1 MKITSIIEKPIEN
14 FPFWIVPQGGER
26 DNEGKRKVKQVNLEI
41 KQGYVDFLSPEI
53 DALIVTSDLQ
63 GIIVENEKEYLLG
76 EKLPEFLELLIMMDF
91 PMLNK
96 AKIQVMLC
104 GDLFAMLNKRGGLG
118 DVKNVWR
125 KFNEKFGNVV
135 GVAGNHD
142 YFGTNEEFERF
153 KREEGINFIQK
164 EIKKMQHI
172 EVGGI
177 SGIIGQIDK
186 PNRIEESVYLA
197 VLKKLLLKQPSVILL
212 HESPDFPDKSF
223 EGDAKIRE
231 LIENSPKNLIFCG
244 HCHWSE
250 PLIELKNG
258 SQVMNVDNRVVVL
271 INSKFEKV

>member
-1 MKITSIIEKPIEN
+1 MKITSIIEKPIEK

-26 DNEGKRKVKQVNLEI
+26 DIDGKRKVEQVNLEI
-41 KQGYVDFLSPEI
+41 KKGYIEFLPPEI

-63 GIIVENEKEYLLG
+63 GIIIENEKEYLLG
-76 EKLPEFLELLIMMDF
+76 EKLPAFLELLIMMDF

-118 DVKNVWR
+118 EVKNVWR
-125 KFNEKFGNVV
+125 KFKDKFGNVI

-142 YFGTNEEFERF
+142 DFGTYEEFECF

-164 EIKKMQHI
+164 EIKKIQHI

-177 SGIIGQIDK
+177 SGIIGQINK

-197 VLKKLLLKQPSVILL
+197 TLKKLLLKQPNVILL

-223 EGDAKIRE
+223 AGNTKIRE
-231 LIENSPKNLIFCG
+231 LIENSPNNMIFCG
-244 HCHWSE
+244 HCHWNE

-258 SQVMNVDNRVVVL
+258 SQVMNVDNRVVIL
-271 INSKFEKV
+271 INSKFGQV

>member
-1 MKITSIIEKPIEN
+1 MRITSIIEKPIEN

-26 DNEGKRKVKQVNLEI
+26 DTEGKRKLEQVNLEI
-41 KQGYVDFLSPEI
+41 KKGYVEFLPKEI

-63 GIIVENEKEYLLG
+63 GIILEDEKEYLLG
-76 EKLPEFLELLIMMDF
+76 EKLPEFLELVIMMYF

-96 AKIQVMLC
+96 AKVEVMLC

-142 YFGTNEEFERF
+142 DFGTYEEFERF

-197 VLKKLLLKQPSVILL
+197 TLKKLLLKQPNVILL
-212 HESPDFPDKSF
+212 HQSPNFPDKSF
-223 EGDAKIRE
+223 AGDAKIRE

-244 HCHWSE
+244 HCHWRE

-258 SQVMNVDNRVVVL
+258 SQVMNVDNRVVIL
-271 INSKFEKV
+271 INSKFEEV